1 MLSERRILMKKLVN
15 TALAAIVVF
24 TLSSC
29 GTDAE
34 VTLTPAPAGNS
45 AEEILS
51 CMTAKQKVGQLFCVS
66 FTGTE
71 LSENVRDFFEE
82 YSVGNVILF
91 SKNIADAAQTAS
103 LCREIQS
110 EIRKNTGAD
119 AFIGTDQ
126 EGGTV
131 VRITDGALYY
141 PGAMAMAAAGSADYV
156 CQVGEYMGAELKAL
170 GINIDF
176 APVAD
181 INSNPD
187 NPVIGARSFGD
198 SAATAGEYAV
208 SFVNGMNASGMVS
221 TAKHYPGHGDTDT
234 DSHYGLPM
242 IDKSVDEL
250 MDLELVPFKKLI
262 ENNIPAVMAAH
273 IIYPQID
280 AENPASMSKTLLTD
294 VLRNKLGFNGIIVTD
309 SLRMSAVAD
318 NFGTANACVAA
329 ISAGADLLITG
340 SGGESE
346 DLSLD
351 AQSECIERVLDA
363 VNSGEIAEETLDA
376 AVLRILKCKSDY
388 AVGESG
394 FKALSSE
401 TLETHKELAR
411 EISRRSVTLVK
422 DERGA
427 IPIAEGKSVLTISS
441 DKVKRLDESDIKT
454 AVPMAEYMAEKA
466 GGGAEIIPPLSGMSE
481 SEIETLAEKFSKTA
495 GNYDEVIFCVS
506 GAAHIRLANAVIEK
520 NPDTVVVAFD
530 TPYMLRGLN
539 SCKTFICAYEYTSD
553 AVESVAAVL
562 TGDAEPIGQL
572 PVSITR

>member
-1 MLSERRILMKKLVN
+1 MKKLVN
-15 TALAAIVVF
+15 TALAALIVF

-29 GTDAE
+29 GTDKAA
-34 VTLTPAPAGNS
+34 VTPAPAEIS

-51 CMTAKQKVGQLFCVS
+51 GMTVKQKVGQLFCVS

-71 LSENVRDFFEE
+71 LSESVRDFFEE

-91 SKNIADAAQTAS
+91 SKNISDAAQTAD

-131 VRITDGALYY
+131 VRITDGAVYY
-141 PGAMAMAAAGSADYV
+141 PGAMATAAAGSADYAR
-156 CQVGEYMGAELKAL
+156 QVGEYMGAELKAL

-187 NPVIGARSFGD
+187 NPVIGARSFSD
-198 SAATAGEYAV
+198 SAQDAAEYAV
-208 SFVNGMNASGMVS
+208 SFADGMSASGMVS

-242 IDKSVDEL
+242 IDKSIDEL

-262 ENNIPAVMAAH
+262 DNNIPAIMAAH

-280 AENPASMSKTLLTD
+280 AENPASMSKALLTD
-294 VLRNKLGFNGIIVTD
+294 VLRNKLGFDGIIVTD
-309 SLRMSAVAD
+309 GLRMGAVAD
-318 NFGTANACVAA
+318 NFGAAGACVAA
-329 ISAGADLLITG
+329 IKAGADLLITG

-346 DLSLD
+346 DLSLG
-351 AQSECIERVLDA
+351 AQISCIEKVLEA
-363 VNSGEIAEETLDA
+363 AESGEISEETLDA
-376 AVLRILKCKSDY
+376 AALRILKCKLDYSVSD
-388 AVGESG
+388 SG
-394 FKALSSE
+394 FKALSE
-401 TLETHKELAR
+401 KTLEAHRELAR

-422 DERGA
+422 DERNA
-427 IPIAEGKSVLTISS
+427 VPIEEGKRVLTISS

-454 AVPMAEYMAEKA
+454 AVPMAEYMAEKT
-466 GGGAEIIPPLSGMSE
+466 GGGAEIIPPLNKMSD
-481 SEIETLAEKFSKTA
+481 SEIETLAEKFCKA
-495 GNYDEVIFCVS
+495 AENYDEVIFCVS
-506 GAAHIRLANAVIEK
+506 GTSHIRLANAVIEK

-530 TPYMLRGLN
+530 TPYILRGLN
-539 SCKTFICAYEYTSD
+539 GCKTFIDAYEYTSD

-562 TGDAEPIGQL
+562 TGDAKPTGQL
-572 PVSITR
+572 PVSITKQ